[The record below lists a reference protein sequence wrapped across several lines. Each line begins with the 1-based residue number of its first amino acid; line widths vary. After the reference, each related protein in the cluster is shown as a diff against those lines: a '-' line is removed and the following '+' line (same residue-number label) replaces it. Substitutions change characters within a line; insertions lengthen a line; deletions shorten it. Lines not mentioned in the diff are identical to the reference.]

1 VEAGDAGLDERWR
14 VALLG
19 IDMLLNDLGFDT
31 ATKRDLLRKVRTS
44 FAREFGADARLKK
57 QIGDRFRKER
67 QELEALLDPQ
77 RNAESPLALAVEI
90 LERRSVALRPAIAA
104 LKASEAAGRLSRPL
118 QELAVSF
125 VHMHVNR
132 LLRSAQR
139 AQELVI
145 YEFLARLYD
154 SQLARRSG

>member
-1 VEAGDAGLDERWR
+1 
-14 VALLG
+14 
-19 IDMLLNDLGFDT
+19 MLLNDLGFDT

-67 QELEALLDPQ
+67 KELEALLDPQ
-77 RNAESPLALAVEI
+77 RNAESPLAPGVEI
-90 LERRSVALRPAIAA
+90 LERRSVALRPAVAG
-104 LKASEAAGRLSRPL
+104 LKASEAAGKLTNPVR
-118 QELAVSF
+118 ELAVSF

-132 LLRSAQR
+132 LLRSAHR
-139 AQELVI
+139 AHELVI